1 MKREKKSPNVQGY
14 LYGENKSQLSRGS
27 WDLKFLSSTN
37 VGTKSTQCYGIISK
51 FVVFLSHF
59 LTYLVLSGRTFMF
72 MALKLIT
79 SALYFTIEAVC
90 ELTKISLEKYTCRS
104 LFCLI
109 VSKWISNVKILG
121 RS

>member
-1 MKREKKSPNVQGY
+1 MQGY

-51 FVVFLSHF
+51 FVVFLSLF
-59 LTYLVLSGRTFMF
+59 LTYHLVLSGRTFMF

-109 VSKWISNVKILG
+109 VSKWLESVGPFLTL
-121 RS
+121 